1 MDTVNCNM
9 EETAAL
15 EAPGDAVDLRI
26 GDADPSEDGQNNEF
40 EATNSTQAHQDAAL
54 RGTEDCCQDGT
65 LAEANSAHDNCQNG
79 VHRDAAGDGHDC
91 TPGDAGSAEDC
102 QQNGVGRDA
111 GPNADCQDGPCQD
124 TGTRK
129 DCQGDDPP
137 AKRQKQGDEDIS
149 GGDLFFIDKGG
160 GETAEQ
166 PPLYTAD
173 FISPEDEAA
182 ANGPQP
188 EGQPQQSFECF
199 NCGGGHLLY
208 DCPEEID
215 SVRVAQKRREMA
227 RERDAG
233 PKKMRYFEYEM
244 QARRFR
250 PGKLS
255 RELRNALDVEH
266 SELPFF
272 TYRMRIL
279 GYPPGWLQDA
289 EIEESGLE
297 IYGLD
302 DKNAEDGEVEEV
314 QYDPTRLISFPGFND
329 PVPPGVNDRWEEY
342 EMPPMLAY
350 QQRTEAEKYME
361 AQAANRLAQR
371 KKLPTAAVQP
381 SHPSAVQVVDM
392 NIEDDEIE
400 EGQVCFE
407 SSTHNS
413 EKADTGSA
421 GTTPVTCC
429 VSDTL
434 STPSDTPGTP
444 GALKQPMADT
454 VENGDSANTEEPASQ
469 SPKVS
474 PHKVTLGTPM
484 LLGFSEY
491 TSLPP
496 RENFAKGVS
505 EFIPFENLPGATGR
519 YNKMRQVI
527 DKVRAMRQRD
537 KKPGDS
543 Q

>member
-1 MDTVNCNM
+1 M
-9 EETAAL
+9 EETAAVGV
-15 EAPGDAVDLRI
+15 PGDAVDLHTV
-26 GDADPSEDGQNNEF
+26 DADPSEDGQENEF
-40 EATNSTQAHQDAAL
+40 EATNSTQAHQDAVL
-54 RGTEDCCQDGT
+54 RGTEDCEDGT
-65 LAEANSAHDNCQNG
+65 LAEANSAHDDCQNG
-79 VHRDAAGDGHDC
+79 PHRDTAGDGHDS

-102 QQNGVGRDA
+102 QQNGVRREA
-111 GPNADCQDGPCQD
+111 GTDADCQDDGPCQD
-124 TGTRK
+124 TK
-129 DCQGDDPP
+129 DCQGGDNPP
-137 AKRQKQGDEDIS
+137 AKRQKQEDVDIA

-166 PPLYTAD
+166 SPLYTAD
-173 FISPEDEAA
+173 FITLEDEEA
-182 ANGPQP
+182 ANGPEP
-188 EGQPQQSFECF
+188 EGQPQRSFECF
-199 NCGGGHLLY
+199 NCGGGHLLN

-215 SVRVAQKRREMA
+215 SARVAHKRREMA

-244 QARRFR
+244 QSRRFQ

-255 RELRNALDVEH
+255 RELRNALDVEPN
-266 SELPFF
+266 ELPFF
-272 TYRMRIL
+272 TYRMRVL
-279 GYPPGWLQDA
+279 GYPPAWLQDA

-342 EMPPMLAY
+342 EMPPMIAY
-350 QQRTEAEKYME
+350 QQRTEAEKYMK
-361 AQAANRLAQR
+361 AQAAKRLDQR
-371 KKLPTAAVQP
+371 KKLPTAAVRP
-381 SHPSAVQVVDM
+381 SPHAVQVVDM

-407 SSTHNS
+407 SSMQNS

-421 GTTPVTCC
+421 GRTLVPGC

-444 GALKQPMADT
+444 SHAEASGLKQPMPDT
-454 VENGDSANTEEPASQ
+454 VENGDSANAEELASQ
-469 SPKVS
+469 SPKVK
-474 PHKVTLGTPM
+474 PHKVTLGTPI

-527 DKVRAMRQRD
+527 DKVRAMRQED
-537 KKPGDS
+537 KKQGHS